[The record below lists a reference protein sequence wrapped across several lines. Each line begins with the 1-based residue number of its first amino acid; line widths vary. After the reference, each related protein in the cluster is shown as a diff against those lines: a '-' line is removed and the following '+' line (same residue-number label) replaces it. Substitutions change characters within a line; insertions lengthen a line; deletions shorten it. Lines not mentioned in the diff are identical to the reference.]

1 MIEYEIERRKIKNV
15 YICIKN
21 GKIVVKAPIRI
32 SKSKIDEL
40 VTQKREWI
48 ERKIKNKK
56 EDRLVD
62 IKNKKYVYILGNK
75 VNIKFSYI
83 EKRSINVKLDRNSC
97 LVYLPKETIF
107 NDEIYSIIN
116 KKIDKELKEFSKYYI
131 MLAMEKYIK
140 ITSLQPK
147 EIVVRKFKSIWG
159 NCSSKKVIKINQN
172 IIHYGMDQIEY
183 VCLHELTHLKYMNH
197 QKEFWNYI
205 KKYMPNYKNISDVL
219 KQ

>member
-1 MIEYEIERRKIKNV
+1 MSEYEIERRKIKNV

-48 ERKIKNKK
+48 ERKIKNKE

-83 EKRSINVKLDRNSC
+83 EKRSINVKLDINSC
-97 LVYLPKETIF
+97 LVYLPKETIL
-107 NDEIYSIIN
+107 NDEIYNIIN

-140 ITSLQPK
+140 LTSLQPK
-147 EIVVRKFKSIWG
+147 EIVIRKFKSIWG
-159 NCSSKKVIKINQN
+159 NCSSNKVIKINQN

>member
-48 ERKIKNKK
+48 ERKIKNKE

-97 LVYLPKETIF
+97 FVYLPKETIL
-107 NDEIYSIIN
+107 NDEIYNTIN

-140 ITSLQPK
+140 LTSLQPK
-147 EIVVRKFKSIWG
+147 EIVIRKFKSIWG

>member
-40 VTQKREWI
+40 VIQKREWI
-48 ERKIKNKK
+48 ERKIKNKE

-140 ITSLQPK
+140 LTSLQPK
-147 EIVVRKFKSIWG
+147 EIVIRKFKSIWG

>member
-48 ERKIKNKK
+48 ERKIKNKE

-116 KKIDKELKEFSKYYI
+116 KKIDKELKGFSKYYI

-140 ITSLQPK
+140 LTSLQPK
-147 EIVVRKFKSIWG
+147 EIVIRKFKSIWG

>member
-48 ERKIKNKK
+48 ERKIKNKE

-97 LVYLPKETIF
+97 FVYLPKETIL
-107 NDEIYSIIN
+107 NDEIYNTIN

-140 ITSLQPK
+140 LTSLQPK
-147 EIVVRKFKSIWG
+147 EIVIRKFKSIWG

-172 IIHYGMDQIEY
+172 IIHCGMDQIEY

>member
-48 ERKIKNKK
+48 ERKIKNKE

-140 ITSLQPK
+140 LTSLQPK
-147 EIVVRKFKSIWG
+147 EIVIRKFKSIWG

>member
-97 LVYLPKETIF
+97 LVYLPKGTIL

-140 ITSLQPK
+140 LTSLQPK
-147 EIVVRKFKSIWG
+147 EIVIRKFKSIWG

>member
-48 ERKIKNKK
+48 EKKIKNKK

-75 VNIKFSYI
+75 VNIKVSYI

-97 LVYLPKETIF
+97 FVYLPKETIF

-140 ITSLQPK
+140 LTSLQPK
-147 EIVVRKFKSIWG
+147 EIVIRKFKSIWG

>member
-48 ERKIKNKK
+48 ERKIKNKE

-97 LVYLPKETIF
+97 LVYLPKETIL
-107 NDEIYSIIN
+107 NDEIYNTIN

-140 ITSLQPK
+140 LTSLQPK
-147 EIVVRKFKSIWG
+147 EIVIRKFKSIWG

-205 KKYMPNYKNISDVL
+205 KKYMPNYKNISGVL

>member
-48 ERKIKNKK
+48 ERKIKNKE

-116 KKIDKELKEFSKYYI
+116 KKTDKELKEFSKYYI

-140 ITSLQPK
+140 LTSLQPK
-147 EIVVRKFKSIWG
+147 EIVIRKFKSIWG

-205 KKYMPNYKNISDVL
+205 KKYMPNYKNISGVL

>member
-48 ERKIKNKK
+48 ERKIKNKE

-83 EKRSINVKLDRNSC
+83 EKRSMNVELDINSC
-97 LVYLPKETIF
+97 LVYLPKETI
-107 NDEIYSIIN
+107 
-116 KKIDKELKEFSKYYI
+116 
-131 MLAMEKYIK
+131 
-140 ITSLQPK
+140 
-147 EIVVRKFKSIWG
+147 
-159 NCSSKKVIKINQN
+159 
-172 IIHYGMDQIEY
+172 
-183 VCLHELTHLKYMNH
+183 
-197 QKEFWNYI
+197 
-205 KKYMPNYKNISDVL
+205 
-219 KQ
+219 

>member
-48 ERKIKNKK
+48 ERKIKNKE

-62 IKNKKYVYILGNK
+62 IKNKKYVYILGKK

-97 LVYLPKETIF
+97 LVYLPKETIL
-107 NDEIYSIIN
+107 NDEIYNIIN

-140 ITSLQPK
+140 LTSLQPK
-147 EIVVRKFKSIWG
+147 EIVIRKFKSIWG

>member
-48 ERKIKNKK
+48 ERKIKNKE

-140 ITSLQPK
+140 LTSLQPK
-147 EIVVRKFKSIWG
+147 EIVIRKFKSIWG

-205 KKYMPNYKNISDVL
+205 KKYMPNYKNISGVL

>member
-97 LVYLPKETIF
+97 LVYLPKGTIL
-107 NDEIYSIIN
+107 NDEIYNTIN

>member
-48 ERKIKNKK
+48 ERKIKNKE

>member
-1 MIEYEIERRKIKNV
+1 MIEYKIERRKIKNV

-48 ERKIKNKK
+48 ERKIKNKE

-83 EKRSINVKLDRNSC
+83 EKRSINVKLYRNSC
-97 LVYLPKETIF
+97 LVYLPKGTIL
-107 NDEIYSIIN
+107 NDEVYNTIN

-140 ITSLQPK
+140 LTSLQPK
-147 EIVVRKFKSIWG
+147 EIVIRKFKSIWG

-183 VCLHELTHLKYMNH
+183 
-197 QKEFWNYI
+197 
-205 KKYMPNYKNISDVL
+205 KK
-219 KQ
+219 

>member
-21 GKIVVKAPIRI
+21 RKIVVKAPIRI

-48 ERKIKNKK
+48 ERKIKNKE

-140 ITSLQPK
+140 LTSLQPK
-147 EIVVRKFKSIWG
+147 EIVIRKFKSIWG

-205 KKYMPNYKNISDVL
+205 KKYMPNYKNISGVL

>member
-48 ERKIKNKK
+48 ERKIKNKE

-83 EKRSINVKLDRNSC
+83 EKRSINVKLDINSC
-97 LVYLPKETIF
+97 LVYLPKETIL
-107 NDEIYSIIN
+107 NDEIYNIIN

-140 ITSLQPK
+140 LTSLQPK
-147 EIVVRKFKSIWG
+147 EIVIRKFKSIWG

-205 KKYMPNYKNISDVL
+205 KKYMPNYKNISGVL

>member
-32 SKSKIDEL
+32 SKSKIDKL

-75 VNIKFSYI
+75 VNIKVSYI

-116 KKIDKELKEFSKYYI
+116 KKIDKKLKEFSKYYI

-140 ITSLQPK
+140 LTSLQPK
-147 EIVVRKFKSIWG
+147 EIVIRKFKSIWG

>member
-48 ERKIKNKK
+48 ERKIKNKE

-97 LVYLPKETIF
+97 LVYLPKETIL
-107 NDEIYSIIN
+107 NDEIYNTIN

-140 ITSLQPK
+140 LTSLQPK
-147 EIVVRKFKSIWG
+147 EIVIRKFKSIWG

>member
-97 LVYLPKETIF
+97 LVYLPKGTIL
-107 NDEIYSIIN
+107 NDEIYNTIN

-140 ITSLQPK
+140 LTSLQPK
-147 EIVVRKFKSIWG
+147 EIVIRKFKSIWG

-205 KKYMPNYKNISDVL
+205 KKYMPNYKNISGVL